1 MRVRALT
8 LLPVAL
14 LLAPLGS
21 TSFLSSNEVYA
32 EDVARPRVAVALA
45 GGGAWG
51 FAHVGVLE
59 TIEELGIPV
68 DIVVGTSIGSIVGAL
83 YAAGYSAEQ
92 LVTITETTNWNEV
105 LFDSADRLQLGY
117 EDRRRRRAFRASVGF
132 RDGEVLLPS
141 GASSA
146 QRVVEYLDDLL
157 RAHAVTDSFLEMP
170 RALAIV
176 AADLVTGE
184 EVVFTGGDLKTA
196 IRASMSVPGVFS
208 PVYYDGRYLIDGGW
222 VNNLPVDVARELGA
236 DIVIAVN
243 LLVLD
248 RRAEDLQA
256 VGPILD
262 QSAGILRRESTA
274 RNVELADVVI
284 TPDLRGTLPTDFL
297 RADTLMQ
304 RGRDAA
310 ERSRDE
316 LEATARTIRERW
328 SSFQDLEDL
337 RGRSVR
343 PERDRSVTITSAR
356 FEIPPVARKSAELYN
371 PGAIELLEA
380 LTEDIPG
387 EERSLSEIQ
396 RRVYSLYDTGL
407 FEYVSYDLVYQTE
420 LVVYAVPTEIPRSTI
435 SLGFGLRAQLV
446 ENSIAL
452 GIAHLRYTHDR
463 TGAGP
468 RLVADGWVS
477 RTAGARLALEVP
489 LIPRVFAVPA
499 IYAVSENMPFFDDR
513 AVESFY
519 VRRRFGGEAG
529 LTAYLGRSWDATVAG
544 FGEWLALQRLEGARV
559 FEFPGTARYGVRLE
573 MWRDTLDRDLFP
585 RRGSETRIA
594 YRTHWDTEQ
603 QHVAHLGNFATHR
616 YWTPAPP
623 LTMGL
628 QARLGSD
635 FLSGVGRYERFFLGG
650 VENWY
655 GYYYQ
660 ELQAR
665 HYAVAGADARV
676 AVGRLP
682 LGIGSEIYL
691 TGGAQYGAIHDGE
704 LWSLRDDMDGRFG
717 LHAGLAFDTVAGAL
731 HLGTAINSE
740 GRMMTFIE
748 LGPVYTVGGTGYD
761 W

>member
-1 MRVRALT
+1 MKTRVLF
-8 LLPVAL
+8 LFPMAL
-14 LLAPLGS
+14 LLAPVGPAW
-21 TSFLSSNEVYA
+21 FMPPGAAHA
-32 EDVARPRVAVALA
+32 ETTARPRVAVALA

-59 TIEELGIPV
+59 VIEELGIPV
-68 DIVVGTSIGSIVGAL
+68 DIVVGTSIGSIAGAL
-83 YAAGYSAEQ
+83 YAAGYTSEQ
-92 LVTITETTNWNEV
+92 LVAITETTNWNDV

-117 EDRRRRRAFRASVGF
+117 EDRRQRRTFRASVGF

-141 GASSA
+141 GASSG

-157 RAHAVTDSFLEMP
+157 RAHALTDSFLEMP

-184 EVVFTGGDLKTA
+184 EMVFTEGDLKTA
-196 IRASMSVPGVFS
+196 IRASMSVPGAFS

-222 VNNLPVDVARELGA
+222 VNNLPVDVARNLGA
-236 DIVIAVN
+236 EIVIAVN
-243 LLVLD
+243 LLALD
-248 RRAEDLQA
+248 RQPEDLQA
-256 VGPILD
+256 IGPILD
-262 QSAGILRRESTA
+262 QSAGILRRASIT

-284 TPDLRGTLPTDFL
+284 TPDLRGTLPTDFQ
-297 RADTLMQ
+297 RAETLMQ

-310 ERSRDE
+310 EKSREE
-316 LEATARTIRERW
+316 LEALARAIREER
-328 SSFQDLEDL
+328 SSFQDLEDA
-337 RGRSVR
+337 RIPPAR
-343 PERDRSVTITSAR
+343 PERDLAVTITATR
-356 FEIPPVARKSAELYN
+356 FEIPPIARERAELYN
-371 PGAIELLEA
+371 PGAIEMLETLVQA
-380 LTEDIPG
+380 MPD
-387 EERSLSEIQ
+387 EETSIREIQ
-396 RRVYSLYDTGL
+396 HRVYSLYDTGL
-407 FEYVSYDLVYQTE
+407 FEYVSYDLVRQTE
-420 LVVYAVPTEIPRSTI
+420 LVVYAVPTEIPRSTL

-452 GIAHLRYTHDR
+452 GIAHLRYTHDQG
-463 TGAGP
+463 GAGP

-477 RTAGARLALEVP
+477 RTAGARLALELP

-499 IYAVSENMPFFDDR
+499 VYAVSENMPFFDGR

-529 LTAYLGRSWDATVAG
+529 LAAYLGRSWDIAAAG
-544 FGEWLALQRLEGARV
+544 FGEWLALQRLEGTRV
-559 FEFPGTARYGVRLE
+559 FDFPGTARYGARLE

-585 RRGSETRIA
+585 RHGSETRIA
-594 YRTHWDTEQ
+594 YRAHWDSEQ
-603 QHVAHLGNFATHR
+603 EHVAHLGSLSTRRH
-616 YWTPAPP
+616 WTPIRR
-623 LTMGL
+623 LTLGML
-628 QARLGSD
+628 ARMGSD

-665 HYAVAGADARV
+665 HYAVAGADARL

-682 LGIGSEIYL
+682 LGIGDEIFL
-691 TGGAQYGAIHDGE
+691 TGGVQYGALYDGE
-704 LWSLRDDMDGRFG
+704 LQALPGDLDQRLGA
-717 LHAGLAFDTVAGAL
+717 HAGFAFNTAAGAL

-740 GRMMTFIE
+740 GRVMSFIE